1 MQRQEKLPVRET
13 RGQQM
18 SGVHRERGLADPGH
32 PVNGMNVHDA
42 CGARL
47 SFQLPHQ
54 PLKLRHAASE
64 ASRVARQRVDGRNR
78 RQRDTSPSKPRIT
91 SVQERVGRRYVAT
104 CSRLEER
111 AGRSSQAQ
119 RIC

>member
-1 MQRQEKLPVRET
+1 
-13 RGQQM
+13 M

-32 PVNGMNVHDA
+32 PVNRMNGHGA

-54 PLKLRHAASE
+54 LLKFRHAASE
-64 ASRVARQRVDGRNR
+64 ASRVARQRVDRCHR
-78 RQRDTSPSKPRIT
+78 RQRDASPGKPPVT
-91 SVQERVGRRYVAT
+91 SVREPAGRRYLAA

-111 AGRSSQAQ
+111 PGRSGQAQ